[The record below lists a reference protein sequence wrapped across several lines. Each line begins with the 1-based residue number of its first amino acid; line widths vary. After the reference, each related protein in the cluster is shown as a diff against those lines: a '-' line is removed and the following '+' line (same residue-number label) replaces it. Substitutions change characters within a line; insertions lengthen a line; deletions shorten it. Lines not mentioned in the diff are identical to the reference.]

1 MKDYSRLEMLSLRSK
16 MRSYSTAFRAIVKAH
31 SVKHANY
38 VVLPKTLLYGLLDD
52 LDALSAIGT
61 SDDMAPYSVYN
72 TAVRTA
78 TYVLPEIGGES
89 SEKTTQRKGV
99 DEC

>member
-16 MRSYSTAFRAIVKAH
+16 MRSYSTAFRAMVKAH

-52 LDALSAIGT
+52 LDALSAVGMA
-61 SDDMAPYSVYN
+61 DDMAPYSVYN

-78 TYVLPEIGGES
+78 TYVLPKIA
-89 SEKTTQRKGV
+89 KQN
-99 DEC
+99 DEALHK